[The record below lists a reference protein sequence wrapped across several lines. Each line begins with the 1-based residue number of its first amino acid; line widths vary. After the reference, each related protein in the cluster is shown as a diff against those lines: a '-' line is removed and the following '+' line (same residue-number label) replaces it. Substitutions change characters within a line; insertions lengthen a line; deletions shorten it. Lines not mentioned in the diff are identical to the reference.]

1 MWLENPLYHYK
12 IDLLDA
18 ILDALG
24 TNRPTNQVAQHFT
37 QKIQLKLFLVPNAAD
52 AIVQRVHQWKE
63 RKLGR
68 AGLIVPSH
76 YRKE

>member
-1 MWLENPLYHYK
+1 MVLNARLNQPSKSSLKTTKRLWLENPLYHHK

-37 QKIQLKLFLVPNAAD
+37 QKIQ
-52 AIVQRVHQWKE
+52 
-63 RKLGR
+63 
-68 AGLIVPSH
+68 
-76 YRKE
+76 